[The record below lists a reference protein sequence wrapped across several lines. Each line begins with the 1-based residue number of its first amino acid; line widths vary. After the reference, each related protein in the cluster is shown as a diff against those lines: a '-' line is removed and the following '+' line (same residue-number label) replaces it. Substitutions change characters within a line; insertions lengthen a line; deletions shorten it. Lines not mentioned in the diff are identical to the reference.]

1 MGLGL
6 LTKQWLKSKA
16 INLQNNLSTPYRYRF
31 SCGILYRG
39 SPLRTTPFNDLIS
52 FSLFLSACGFDVRTP
67 TPMLRLRAS
76 PSVWIPRE
84 NRKTRERE
92 RERATVEASNHSVLP
107 EKILIPNKTL
117 YLFSLFFGTFVL
129 WASMSDK
136 AVERSCQMPFLPL
149 PFWASKQWLA
159 IYFPSSRSVTV
170 IFSLTF
176 IFF

>member
-39 SPLRTTPFNDLIS
+39 SPFRTTPFNDLIS
-52 FSLFLSACGFDVRTP
+52 FSLFLPACGFDVRTP

-84 NRKTRERE
+84 NRKTREGE
-92 RERATVEASNHSVLP
+92 RENVQLSKHLI
-107 EKILIPNKTL
+107 ILFCPRRYSYPSKL
-117 YLFSLFFGTFVL
+117 SLFSLFFGTFIL

-159 IYFPSSRSVTV
+159 IYFPSSRSV
-170 IFSLTF
+170 FSLQ
-176 IFF
+176 